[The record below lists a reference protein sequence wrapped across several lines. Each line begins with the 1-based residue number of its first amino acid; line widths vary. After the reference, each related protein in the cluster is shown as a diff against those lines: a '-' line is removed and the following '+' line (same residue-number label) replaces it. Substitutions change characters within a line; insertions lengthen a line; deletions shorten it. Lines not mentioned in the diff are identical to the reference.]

1 MDEFA
6 LTGKGKVIVSV
17 SKSELSFHDIF
28 DTLHIC
34 RTPIVCRSLPYKV
47 FMVPT
52 LIHMSKEKATVALLQ
67 PLTQTSQL
75 CNFIESSGKVLM
87 AKYRMYYNLAL
98 FDTLIQSRVEDG
110 ACFCHYPNGWPCLF
124 TRRAAGFELR
134 AGDTALLCAPL
145 FPSWFSLFARGPL
158 SGAQVQ
164 APARARPLAIF
175 MMPHFSAPGAGPEL
189 ADAISPHLG
198 ITSFPSNWHPRPG
211 H

>member
-52 LIHMSKEKATVALLQ
+52 LNHMSKEKATVALLQ

-87 AKYRMYYNLAL
+87 AKHRMYCIT
-98 FDTLIQSRVEDG
+98 F
-110 ACFCHYPNGWPCLF
+110 
-124 TRRAAGFELR
+124 
-134 AGDTALLCAPL
+134 
-145 FPSWFSLFARGPL
+145 GP
-158 SGAQVQ
+158 
-164 APARARPLAIF
+164 F
-175 MMPHFSAPGAGPEL
+175 
-189 ADAISPHLG
+189 
-198 ITSFPSNWHPRPG
+198 
-211 H
+211 